1 MNQLMGEQRRRQIP
15 LAVQTDH
22 DDGLAGAVEVGGA
35 VGAKWFALRVLPP
48 GAGVAQDEPYLRAER
63 LCLCRHPVGI
73 GAILLRET
81 AQVCDAVHRD
91 ARRIRGPLRGQRQS
105 PNAFGVSGCLT
116 I

>member
-1 MNQLMGEQRRRQIP
+1 MNQLMGEQLRREIP

-35 VGAKWFALRVLPP
+35 VGAKGFALRVFPS

-73 GAILLRET
+73 GAILLREA

-91 ARRIRGPLRGQRQS
+91 ARRVRGPLRGQRQS

>member
-1 MNQLMGEQRRRQIP
+1 MGEQLRREIP

-22 DDGLAGAVEVGGA
+22 DDGLAGAVDVGGA
-35 VGAKWFALRVLPP
+35 VGAKGLALRVFPS
-48 GAGVAQDEPYLRAER
+48 GAGVTQDEPYLRAER
-63 LCLCRHPVGI
+63 LCLARHPVGV

-81 AQVCDAVHRD
+81 AQVCDPVHRD
-91 ARRIRGPLRGQRQS
+91 ARRIRGPLCGQRQS